1 MIILETISNTKKT
14 EIYGNATDKP
24 QKWGFNQKRTIYGE
38 QIQEYTGTIINK
50 VTLNV
55 DYCNEESKNNIYDMW
70 TEQLRINCI
79 SDTGKIYSGILI
91 VDESFGLEEK
101 YDDDGNIYYAGTINL
116 ES

>member
-1 MIILETISNTKKT
+1 MIVLETVSNTYKT
-14 EIYGNATDKP
+14 EVYGTVVDKP

-50 VTLNV
+50 LTLNI
-55 DYCNEESKNNIYDMW
+55 DYCSESDKNNFYEMW
-70 TEQLRINCI
+70 LEQLRLNII
-79 SDTGKIYSGILI
+79 SDTGKVYSGVLI